1 MKPKWFKH
9 QPQLKLPS
17 PGPRAAKLMRT
28 HNGLQ
33 AQPNSIHAI
42 IDTSRRDQ
50 RHGLALNW
58 CVREMHP
65 TKLSPQH

>member
-17 PGPRAAKLMRT
+17 PRAAKLMRT
-28 HNGLQ
+28 HNGLL
-33 AQPNSIHAI
+33 AQPKSMRAI
-42 IDTSRRDQ
+42 IDTSRREQ
-50 RHGLALNW
+50 RHGVALNW

-65 TKLSPQH
+65 TKLSRQH